1 MMNGKF
7 QLTAALSL
15 LFFHSIWVYGQT
27 DNPLRIEID
36 AKTDDAAYKVV
47 TCDNQGF
54 VLFYETTRTQ
64 DDYKFWDFVCY
75 NVFMQEV
82 WRKDIPLN
90 KNVKFSTSRFDG
102 TSLYLLFHNDE
113 KQKKDISNYQ
123 VLRLDILNTRYELFS
138 GDLPEDSRIVDFR
151 IFYHKII
158 TGINIGDEKSSVVSM
173 DMLSKVSKTLY
184 EISDSSSRIES
195 LYVDTLN
202 NTLIAVYNLFFSK
215 TNYYF
220 LVQEF
225 DSSGNNIGSV
235 VIKPSESKKFNSGNI
250 ITLNEHERLLIG
262 TYDFVKGGS
271 IDKKNYFHNESSG
284 FYSVKILDGIAQEG
298 RYFNFLEME
307 NMTGYLKSKEYV
319 QALKKA
325 ERKDQNPDK
334 YSLDFDLLLHDIIR
348 KDSLNYFITE
358 AYYEEYHT
366 VTSTYYD
373 YYGRPVPVSY
383 TVFDGYKYFNAFIS
397 CFSDDG
403 IKVWDNGLEI
413 FNILTFDLVNR
424 VNVYF
429 SGEDIILAYNRE
441 GKIGAKI
448 ISGPDIIEGVEYYPL
463 ESTHA
468 EDKIIGDSKSN
479 MEYWYDNYFL
489 AYGFQNI
496 KNNSLVGNDKRIVFY
511 VNKVFFQ

>member
-1 MMNGKF
+1 MK
-7 QLTAALSL
+7 LSVL
-15 LFFHSIWVYGQT
+15 MVFLISYSGIVRSQI
-27 DNPLRIEID
+27 DPPLRIEIE
-36 AKTDDAAYKVV
+36 AKTDDAAYHVV
-47 TCDNQGF
+47 TCGNLGL
-54 VLFYETTRTQ
+54 VMFYETTRTQ
-64 DDYKFWDFVCY
+64 DEYKFWDFVFY

-82 WRKDIPLN
+82 WHKDIPLS
-90 KNVKFSTSRFDG
+90 KNVKFKSKHFENDAI
-102 TSLYLLFHNDE
+102 YLLYYTPE
-113 KQKKDISNYQ
+113 KQKKGLTNYQ
-123 VLRLDILNTRYELFS
+123 VLKIEVMNTRYELFS
-138 GDLPEDSRIVDFR
+138 SELPEDSQITDFK
-151 IFYHKII
+151 IFGSLIL
-158 TGINIGDEKSSVVSM
+158 TGINTGDDKSCVNVLNMQSR
-173 DMLSKVSKTLY
+173 
-184 EISDSSSRIES
+184 ISNTPFAILDSSSCFES
-195 LYVDTLN
+195 LYVDSLKN
-202 NTLIAVYNLFFSK
+202 SYIAVFNVFLSK
-215 TNYYF
+215 TDYH
-220 LVQEF
+220 LLLQEF
-225 DSSGNNIGSV
+225 DTTGNILSS
-235 VIKPSESKKFNSGNI
+235 VIVKPSENKKLNSGNL

-262 TYDFVKGGS
+262 TYDIVKGES

-284 FYSVKILDGIAQEG
+284 FYSMKIVGNLPQEG

-334 YSLDFDLLLHDIIR
+334 YSLDFDLLLHEIIR
-348 KDSLNYFITE
+348 RDSLNYFVSE

-397 CFSDDG
+397 CFADNG
-403 IKVWDNGLEI
+403 EKLWDNGLEI
-413 FNILTFDLVNR
+413 FNILTFDLENR

-429 SGEDIILAYNRE
+429 NHDDVVLAYNRE

-448 ISGPDIIEGVEYYPL
+448 INGQQIVEGVEYYPL
-463 ESTHA
+463 ESKYS

-496 KNNSLVGNDKRIVFY
+496 KNNSLIGNDKRIVFY
-511 VNKVFFQ
+511 INKVFFQ